1 MKIRGIQ
8 EERDS
13 PERDKIM
20 NVFMLEYDPD
30 SKLLLEDMI
39 EKAGVQ
45 RTQQLINELS
55 NANG

>member
-1 MKIRGIQ
+1 
-8 EERDS
+8 
-13 PERDKIM
+13 M
-20 NVFMLEYDPD
+20 NVFMQEYDPD

-55 NANG
+55 NAHG